1 MEYFKN
7 KRVEHFG
14 LVPDM
19 IADRYADR
27 TVFFFRDE
35 EQSYREFGRRTSK
48 LASGLA
54 QEGVEPGERIG
65 LYIPNSIQFP
75 ESLFAT
81 IKAGAIPV
89 PLNLRMPPRTLSY
102 IVEDSDI
109 TRIIASPIETNISNP
124 EQAKNLAEEGDLE
137 RLIIPDGT
145 ENETIDY
152 KRLVEEGDPDF
163 EYPDRDFE
171 DHAIQYYTSGTTGKP
186 KGVPLTHKNVLSS
199 VSGYSQA
206 VGPSTEDRILHVMPL
221 YHVYG
226 LTAVLGT
233 FLYRGG
239 SVVFQAEAD
248 PELILENIE
257 KYDCNQ
263 FPGVPAL
270 FRMMWLIYQQDPE
283 KYNTKEHLEEVL
295 CAAAPLDE
303 DTRRNIMTE
312 WEVRFAEGWGMTET
326 SPAGTFRPGS
336 NPKEAGCIGWF
347 LRNMKAK
354 IVDPDTHETRIPWDI
369 IAPWGEPEDTH
380 IRMEGELAVKGDP
393 VFNGY
398 YKMPE
403 KNEEVFDDEGWFY
416 TGDIVRMDEDKAFW
430 IVERTDD
437 MILSGGENIY
447 PSAVEEAIMEHSDI
461 SDAAVVPAPHK
472 TKGEA
477 PVAFVVLKPGSEVTE
492 DEIKEFTLQRLP
504 TYAHPRRVFFKDS
517 LPQSGALKTQRY
529 KLEDEAEEK
538 LPEPLGGNH

>member
-7 KRVEHFG
+7 QRVEHFG
-14 LVPDM
+14 LIPDM
-19 IADRYADR
+19 IADRYVDR
-27 TVFFFRDE
+27 NVFFFRDE
-35 EQSYREFGRRTSK
+35 EQSFKEFGERTSK

-65 LYIPNSIQFP
+65 LYLPNSIMFP
-75 ESLFAT
+75 ESLFGAA
-81 IKAGAIPV
+81 KAGAVPV

-109 TRIIASPIETNISNP
+109 TTIIASKIETNVSDP
-124 EQAKNLAEEGDLE
+124 EQAKNLAEEADLE
-137 RLIIPDGT
+137 RLIIPSESGGRK
-145 ENETIDY
+145 IDY
-152 KRLVEEGDPDF
+152 DKLINKGNSDY
-163 EYPDRDFE
+163 EYPERDFE
-171 DHAIQYYTSGTTGKP
+171 DHVIQYYTSGTTGRP

-199 VSGYSQA
+199 ITGYSQA
-206 VGPSTEDRILHVMPL
+206 VGPDVEDRILHVMPL

-233 FLYRGG
+233 FLHEGG
-239 SVVFQAEAD
+239 SIVLQAEAEPD
-248 PELILENIE
+248 LILENIE
-257 KYDCNQ
+257 KYECNQ

-270 FRMMWLIYQQDPE
+270 FRMMWLIYQQAPE
-283 KYNTKEHLEEVL
+283 KYNIEEHLEEVL

-303 DTRRNIMTE
+303 DTRKNIVDE
-312 WEVRFAEGWGMTET
+312 WKVRFAEGWGMTET

-336 NPKEAGCIGWF
+336 MPKQAGCIGWF

-354 IVDPDTHETRIPWDI
+354 VVDPETHETRIPWKV
-369 IAPWGEPEDTH
+369 IAPWGNPDDSH
-380 IRMEGELAVKGDP
+380 IRLEGELAVKGDP

-461 SDAAVVPAPHK
+461 SDVAVVAAPHK

-477 PVAFVVLKPGSEVTE
+477 PVAFVILKPGAEVTE
-492 DEIKEFTLQRLP
+492 EEIKEFSLERLP
-504 TYAHPRRVFFKDS
+504 TYAHPRRVFFKEG

-529 KLEDEAEEK
+529 KLENEAKET
-538 LPEPLGGNH
+538 LSEPLGGNH